1 MTTKQ
6 DIAEG
11 ARNILI
17 NCADLDAGDS
27 LVIIHEQPDL
37 GWYDREAPLALAAEA
52 REMGLATTL
61 LEVGEPSNDR
71 EPRVVAAMAAHDC
84 TIFFARIGDQDR
96 FAEPPA
102 GKKVVM
108 IYIRDIEMLASP
120 YGRGHHHAFIELK
133 KSVNAVLV
141 GAERIEITC
150 SLGTSLSGGVSG
162 QSDDEGADV
171 GVRRFPLGVPQ
182 PVGAADF
189 SGSVAL
195 TRFLTPTGS
204 RVYDP
209 PSVAIEKTVFVDVA
223 AGRIDGFRGD
233 PTVVGQIEAHYKRV
247 ADLFGIDPNFVHSW
261 HAGIHPG
268 TAYTADAAGDP
279 DRWSNTVFMNPRFLH
294 IHTCGAYAPGEI
306 CWMVLDPTV
315 TIDGTPLWADGRLKL
330 QNFAETRQAV
340 KRWPELADLVANP
353 SDQIGVPW

>member
-96 FAEPPA
+96 FAEPRD

-141 GAERIEITC
+141 GTERIEITC

-162 QSDDEGADV
+162 QSDDEGRCRCAALSTWRTAT
-171 GVRRFPLGVPQ
+171 RRRCGF
-182 PVGAADF
+182 F
-189 SGSVAL
+189 
-195 TRFLTPTGS
+195 RIS
-204 RVYDP
+204 RPRPIPD
-209 PSVAIEKTVFVDVA
+209 A
-223 AGRIDGFRGD
+223 DGFKSLRSA
-233 PTVVGQIEAHYKRV
+233 VGRH
-247 ADLFGIDPNFVHSW
+247 
-261 HAGIHPG
+261 
-268 TAYTADAAGDP
+268 
-279 DRWSNTVFMNPRFLH
+279 
-294 IHTCGAYAPGEI
+294 
-306 CWMVLDPTV
+306 
-315 TIDGTPLWADGRLKL
+315 
-330 QNFAETRQAV
+330 
-340 KRWPELADLVANP
+340 
-353 SDQIGVPW
+353 